1 MPLSI
6 APDDGEGDAYGKS
19 ISELQTGIVVS
30 DGAISGTLHYVE
42 NYTNFSSAIDEQEG
56 NYLVVTVEADPDATV
71 KFHLVGGS
79 KGEITLTPDD
89 RQVVCRIRDKNSQS
103 IRITA
108 EKGGKRNVKNYSL
121 TGLTLEAKAG

>member
-56 NYLVVTVEADPDATV
+56 NYLVVKVEADPDATV

>member
-108 EKGGKRNVKNYSL
+108 EKSGKRNVKNYSL

>member
-56 NYLVVTVEADPDATV
+56 NYLVVKVEADPDATV

-89 RQVVCRIRDKNSQS
+89 RQVVCRIRDKTSQS

-108 EKGGKRNVKNYSL
+108 EKSGKRNVKNYAL
-121 TGLTLEAKAG
+121 TGLTLETKDG

>member
-6 APDDGEGDAYGKS
+6 APDDGEGDAYGKT

-42 NYTNFSSAIDEQEG
+42 NYTNFSSAGNEQEG
-56 NYLVVTVEADPDATV
+56 NYLVVKVEADPDSTV

-89 RQVVCRIRDKNSQS
+89 RQVVCRIRDKSSQS

>member
-42 NYTNFSSAIDEQEG
+42 NYTNFSSASDEQEG
-56 NYLVVTVEADPDATV
+56 NYLVVKVEADPDATV

-108 EKGGKRNVKNYSL
+108 EKSGKRNVKNYSL
-121 TGLTLEAKAG
+121 TGLTLEAKAS